1 MRAVN
6 IKWAIKILT
15 GSLLLLGLLLY
26 ASLPAAVPE
35 TPAAGASLIRL
46 HVLANSDS
54 AADQELKRK
63 VRDEII
69 EAIAPEFLPS
79 GDIDSAR
86 LTALNNLDRIELI
99 ASRVIKAEGMNYP
112 VTAELGTFP
121 FPTKHY
127 GAFILP
133 AGEYEAVR
141 VVIGSGGGT
150 NWWCVLFPPLCFVD
164 MTRYAAIDMHTGS
177 FPSSPAKP
185 DVTAGKQTAQIL
197 DNQKPGDVN
206 GASVVFRQ
214 NEQRLEECKTPSAT
228 DENFKFVSE
237 EEDDEEDCKVI
248 FSFRLLELFRR
259 L

>member
-1 MRAVN
+1 MKAVN
-6 IKWAIKILT
+6 IKWIYKILT
-15 GSLLLLGLLLY
+15 SGLMLLGLLLY
-26 ASLPAAVPE
+26 VSLPAAVPE
-35 TPAAGASLIRL
+35 TSVSSDGLIRL

-54 AADQELKRK
+54 EADQALKRK

-69 EAIAPEFLPS
+69 QAMAPEFLAS

-86 LTALNNLDRIELI
+86 LTARANLNRIELI
-99 ASRVIKAEGMNYP
+99 ASRVIQAEGKDYP
-112 VTAELGTFP
+112 VTAKLDTFP

-164 MTRYAAIDMHTGS
+164 MTRIATINTAAMR
-177 FPSSPAKP
+177 FPANPSTHN
-185 DVTAGKQTAQIL
+185 VVAGKQPAQTL
-197 DNQKPGDVN
+197 DTQMASDVN
-206 GASVVFRQ
+206 GKSVTHIP
-214 NEQRLEECKTPSAT
+214 NEQQLESYKTPTAKDVNDT
-228 DENFKFVSE
+228 AVSE
-237 EEDDEEDCKVI
+237 DDCQVI
-248 FSFRLLELFRR
+248 FSFRLIELFKR